1 MWAMAGSAP
10 GSGYLACDG
19 AVSRRWWFA
28 AAMGLVTATFSTI
41 AVVLGAGRFGRDVDL
56 SWMEVGM
63 VLLREAGISATP
75 TAGEVAAGLAVHV
88 VADFF
93 WALVFFGV
101 LGPWTRRLGPLGL
114 LAGALPWALATAA
127 VEYYAVLPWLAMQTP
142 YWVAAMVHTAS
153 ALAYPLAFWLAGSL
167 LGDRR
172 WSGFGRGHAVVLGLS
187 GLPEVLHVAHR
198 DDLAAADEVASRA
211 GLRPQGPPRP
221 RHVQGRICQAMPS
234 DTVAA
239 HDCRRGKR
247 VNQDIMLGWVA
258 ATSTLSAAR
267 RGSANR
273 RWRGGY
279 CRTTGFPSC
288 QPTCSGPCCA
298 GSFPSLTPSTKIR
311 STLGGLPSSCTR
323 ISSRRPRCAS
333 RRRSAS

>member
-88 VADFF
+88 FADFF

-172 WSGFGRGHAVVLGLS
+172 WSGFGRGHAVVLGLAITLV
-187 GLPEVLHVAHR
+187 GA
-198 DDLAAADEVASRA
+198 LAA
-211 GLRPQGPPRP
+211 
-221 RHVQGRICQAMPS
+221 
-234 DTVAA
+234 
-239 HDCRRGKR
+239 
-247 VNQDIMLGWVA
+247 LG
-258 ATSTLSAAR
+258 AAR
-267 RGSANR
+267 QEPALPWTGRLGGSEDARFPQHMAQHHDVGVELAELAAGRADDPRMRALGRLMVAEQQAEAESLR
-273 RWRGGY
+273 RWWENLYGSSMPAMAQSSSRPCPG
-279 CRTTGFPSC
+279 CRPVPSWRSC
-288 QPTCSGPCCA
+288 GDLPAP
-298 GSFPSLTPSTKIR
+298 PSTTA
-311 STLGGLPSSCTR
+311 S
-323 ISSRRPRCAS
+323 PR
-333 RRRSAS
+333 